1 LSTMISESQENKP
14 ESILRVDNLGIDY
27 ASDFGRIHALRNVS
41 LEVAPGEILGVVGES
56 GSGKTTLALAVSRLL
71 KMPPAIRTK
80 GRVSFENTNVLL
92 SSERKIDKI
101 RGTGIFMI
109 FQDPFMSLNPLM
121 TVGDQ
126 LLEAIRI
133 RCRHNSE
140 DYQTEKA
147 LSEAIGYLKDV
158 RVGDAE
164 DVIHRYPHQLSGGQN
179 QRIMLAMA
187 LAEKPRLLIA
197 DEPTTALD
205 VTTQAQVLNILKDI
219 VVKTKMAV
227 LYITHDL
234 SVAGVFCDRIAVMY
248 GGMVQEIG
256 KADQVLLS
264 PKHPYTI
271 GLIKSIPS
279 KKKSEGLLEVING
292 TFSMVDK
299 EECLFAPRCPLVH
312 ETCLNGIPRLYT
324 VEGQEVRCVNYGEK

>member
-1 LSTMISESQENKP
+1 MVVVCDHAGRCDYNSRHWRGAPRRLSSRLFRRTEEKLSTMISESQENKP

-92 SSERKIDKI
+92 SSERKIDKL

-133 RCRHNSE
+133 RCR
-140 DYQTEKA
+140 
-147 LSEAIGYLKDV
+147 
-158 RVGDAE
+158 
-164 DVIHRYPHQLSGGQN
+164 
-179 QRIMLAMA
+179 
-187 LAEKPRLLIA
+187 
-197 DEPTTALD
+197 
-205 VTTQAQVLNILKDI
+205 
-219 VVKTKMAV
+219 
-227 LYITHDL
+227 
-234 SVAGVFCDRIAVMY
+234 
-248 GGMVQEIG
+248 
-256 KADQVLLS
+256 
-264 PKHPYTI
+264 
-271 GLIKSIPS
+271 
-279 KKKSEGLLEVING
+279 
-292 TFSMVDK
+292 
-299 EECLFAPRCPLVH
+299 
-312 ETCLNGIPRLYT
+312 
-324 VEGQEVRCVNYGEK
+324 